1 MTYSAGIPYVPEAG
15 TEDLSRAKYAI
26 RIRFMLKITE
36 LMNSLSETR
45 PVFHSEDDFKFAL
58 AWQIHKEWK
67 DCQVRLEVP
76 FTDEKG
82 KRKFMDIYL
91 PEKEFAIELK
101 YKTRKLKYEHGNEKF
116 ELTNQAAQ
124 DIGGYLFHRDIGRLE
139 KMIASDQVKVK
150 AGLAVLL
157 TNDKTQIR

>member
-1 MTYSAGIPYVPEAG
+1 
-15 TEDLSRAKYAI
+15 
-26 RIRFMLKITE
+26 
-36 LMNSLSETR
+36 
-45 PVFHSEDDFKFAL
+45 
-58 AWQIHKEWK
+58 
-67 DCQVRLEVP
+67 
-76 FTDEKG
+76 
-82 KRKFMDIYL
+82 MDIYL